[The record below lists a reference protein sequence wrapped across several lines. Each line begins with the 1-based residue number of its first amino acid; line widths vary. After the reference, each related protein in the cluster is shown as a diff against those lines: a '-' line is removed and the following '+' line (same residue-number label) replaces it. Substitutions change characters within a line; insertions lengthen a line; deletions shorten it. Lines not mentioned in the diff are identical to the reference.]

1 MGRGPT
7 NENTNMYFQAR
18 KKAATYN
25 ERLWSRE
32 GAAELLGIS
41 VSTLA
46 DYELGNTKV
55 VPVDKVVLMADLYNA
70 PELITGYCM
79 RECPVHGFLPL
90 ATEEKSLE
98 GIALRLLQNFNE
110 DSLKNMRDSL
120 IEITADG
127 KITKDELPALEK
139 IVGQLEKMA
148 EVISEMKIAGEK
160 YLNGKYAG
168 ATPERSSEL
177 KKASKRRILFA
188 ARMATMVGAA
198 CFAVSGISETLGQ
211 EKEKSRPV
219 YIATEEVAETTYT
232 PEVEEATQPTETA
245 KAVETEE
252 PLIASM
258 DWDKDDSYL
267 LCKIAMAEA
276 ESEGVKGKAL
286 VMLVVLNRVWS
297 NEFPDTIEEVIF
309 QKNQFSPVANG
320 RYDAVEPDEE
330 CYEAL
335 KLIQVDHWN
344 ESQDALYFESK
355 SDSKWHSENL
365 EFLFKYGKHYF
376 YK

>member
-148 EVISEMKIAGEK
+148 EVISEM
-160 YLNGKYAG
+160 
-168 ATPERSSEL
+168 
-177 KKASKRRILFA
+177 
-188 ARMATMVGAA
+188 
-198 CFAVSGISETLGQ
+198 
-211 EKEKSRPV
+211 
-219 YIATEEVAETTYT
+219 
-232 PEVEEATQPTETA
+232 
-245 KAVETEE
+245 
-252 PLIASM
+252 
-258 DWDKDDSYL
+258 
-267 LCKIAMAEA
+267 AEA

>member
-110 DSLKNMRDSL
+110 DSLKNIRIIHVTDNYL
-120 IEITADG
+120 QE
-127 KITKDELPALEK
+127 ALHM
-139 IVGQLEKMA
+139 V
-148 EVISEMKIAGEK
+148 EM
-160 YLNGKYAG
+160 NM
-168 ATPERSSEL
+168 P
-177 KKASKRRILFA
+177 RIL
-188 ARMATMVGAA
+188 R
-198 CFAVSGISETLGQ
+198 
-211 EKEKSRPV
+211 
-219 YIATEEVAETTYT
+219 
-232 PEVEEATQPTETA
+232 
-245 KAVETEE
+245 
-252 PLIASM
+252 
-258 DWDKDDSYL
+258 
-267 LCKIAMAEA
+267 
-276 ESEGVKGKAL
+276 VK
-286 VMLVVLNRVWS
+286 
-297 NEFPDTIEEVIF
+297 
-309 QKNQFSPVANG
+309 NG
-320 RYDAVEPDEE
+320 EVEPDRCEL
-330 CYEAL
+330 CDCCRHNRVL
-335 KLIQVDHWN
+335 KKPISIMDLTAGI
-344 ESQDALYFESK
+344 
-355 SDSKWHSENL
+355 
-365 EFLFKYGKHYF
+365 
-376 YK
+376 